1 MNTKKIQKYLLKLKD
16 SFLEESE
23 ENKKMLDVY
32 IKSIEG
38 EASDDEIDYANNQ
51 LNQIFVKGNGETIY
65 FLGNEGEPVTDMN
78 RSICTNIKI
87 KLDSSQIQTI
97 NFITNPS
104 SNMSPISSLSEK
116 EKKLEGFHWKI
127 SDRPRSREDLLR

>member
-1 MNTKKIQKYLLKLKD
+1 MNTKKIQKYLLKIKE

-51 LNQIFVKGNGETIY
+51 LNQIFKS
-65 FLGNEGEPVTDMN
+65 LGLGVLTVLP
-78 RSICTNIKI
+78 
-87 KLDSSQIQTI
+87 
-97 NFITNPS
+97 F
-104 SNMSPISSLSEK
+104 SPITIPFVIKKAQELGIDIIPNWY
-116 EKKLEGFHWKI
+116 KKL
-127 SDRPRSREDLLR
+127 

>member
-51 LNQIFVKGNGETIY
+51 LNQIFKS
-65 FLGNEGEPVTDMN
+65 LGLGVLTVLP
-78 RSICTNIKI
+78 
-87 KLDSSQIQTI
+87 
-97 NFITNPS
+97 F
-104 SNMSPISSLSEK
+104 SPITIPFVIKKAQGLGIDIIPNWY
-116 EKKLEGFHWKI
+116 KKL
-127 SDRPRSREDLLR
+127 

>member
-1 MNTKKIQKYLLKLKD
+1 MNTKKIQKYLLKLKE

-51 LNQIFVKGNGETIY
+51 LNQIFKS
-65 FLGNEGEPVTDMN
+65 LGLGVLTVLPFSPVT
-78 RSICTNIKI
+78 IPFVIKKAQELGI
-87 KLDSSQIQTI
+87 DII
-97 NFITNPS
+97 PNWY
-104 SNMSPISSLSEK
+104 
-116 EKKLEGFHWKI
+116 KKL
-127 SDRPRSREDLLR
+127 

>member
-38 EASDDEIDYANNQ
+38 EASEDEIDYANNQ
-51 LNQIFVKGNGETIY
+51 LNQIFKS
-65 FLGNEGEPVTDMN
+65 LGLGVLTVLPFSPVT
-78 RSICTNIKI
+78 IPFVIKKAQELGI
-87 KLDSSQIQTI
+87 DII
-97 NFITNPS
+97 PNWY
-104 SNMSPISSLSEK
+104 
-116 EKKLEGFHWKI
+116 KKL
-127 SDRPRSREDLLR
+127 

>member
-16 SFLEESE
+16 NFLEESE

-51 LNQIFVKGNGETIY
+51 LNQIFKS
-65 FLGNEGEPVTDMN
+65 LGLGVLTVLP
-78 RSICTNIKI
+78 
-87 KLDSSQIQTI
+87 
-97 NFITNPS
+97 F
-104 SNMSPISSLSEK
+104 SPITIPFVIKKAQELGIDIIPNWY
-116 EKKLEGFHWKI
+116 KKL
-127 SDRPRSREDLLR
+127 

>member
-38 EASDDEIDYANNQ
+38 DASDDEIDYANNQ
-51 LNQIFVKGNGETIY
+51 LNQIFKS
-65 FLGNEGEPVTDMN
+65 LGLGVLTVLP
-78 RSICTNIKI
+78 
-87 KLDSSQIQTI
+87 
-97 NFITNPS
+97 F
-104 SNMSPISSLSEK
+104 SPITIPFVIKKAQELGIDIIPNWY
-116 EKKLEGFHWKI
+116 KKL
-127 SDRPRSREDLLR
+127 

>member
-1 MNTKKIQKYLLKLKD
+1 MNAKKIQKYLLKLKD

-51 LNQIFVKGNGETIY
+51 LNQIFKS
-65 FLGNEGEPVTDMN
+65 LGLGVLTVLP
-78 RSICTNIKI
+78 
-87 KLDSSQIQTI
+87 
-97 NFITNPS
+97 F
-104 SNMSPISSLSEK
+104 SPITIPFVIKKAQELGIDIIPNWY
-116 EKKLEGFHWKI
+116 KKL
-127 SDRPRSREDLLR
+127 